1 MSEIE
6 KDSALSENQTV
17 NEVSTEKELTEQP
30 LHEEQQE
37 EHVHETA
44 ENFSNLSK
52 EEMVKMAETFAEG
65 DITEVKSKVPALK
78 EAFDALLET
87 EKTAAL
93 SAHLEQGLAKEDFKF
108 AYSKEDDRFQ
118 EALRKFNKRKAE
130 YTAEQEKLRED
141 NLKVKQDILTEMKN
155 LIQNEDNMQRA
166 FEQFHELQA
175 RWRNTG
181 AVPQGK
187 LQDLWLTYKLYTD
200 KFYELL
206 KINRELQELDYKRNL
221 DAKIEICEKA
231 EELVNEPSLNTAL
244 QTLQFLQ
251 NKWRETG
258 RVSHDK
264 SAEIWERFKAAG
276 DKVYDRRREYYN
288 QLKQRYAE
296 NLESKNNLIVR
307 LEELVKEEPV
317 KANEWVE
324 RGKAIVE
331 LQNEWKK
338 VGYADK
344 KSNDEVWEKF
354 RGICDTFFSKKNEFF
369 TNLKR
374 EHADNLQAKNELC
387 MQAEALVESNDW
399 KKTTEELKR
408 LQQEWKKTGSAGER
422 HNQKVWERFRKAC
435 DAFFA
440 RKGEHYSSLE
450 TEFKENLEKKNA
462 LIEKA
467 EQFVAG
473 ENGDETVEQLKE
485 LQREWSAIGMVPLEH
500 KDTIYARFK
509 AAIDKHFQNL
519 RQQNKE
525 RFSSQSKPTYRSG
538 KPGNEKNDLKHRMN
552 QLTSEINTWENNLGY
567 FAKSKN
573 ADGVRKEFEEKI
585 NRAKEEIQRLK
596 KQLDTIGLS
605 PKEDKPEE
613 K

>member
-6 KDSALSENQTV
+6 KDSALSENQTAI
-17 NEVSTEKELTEQP
+17 EVSSENELSEQP
-30 LHEEQQE
+30 LHEEHQ
-37 EHVHETA
+37 EHVPEPA
-44 ENFSNLSK
+44 ENFSNLTK
-52 EEMVKMAETFAEG
+52 EEMVKMAESFSDR
-65 DITEVKSKVPALK
+65 DIAEVKSKIPALK
-78 EAFDALLET
+78 NAFDELLAS
-87 EKTAAL
+87 EKEAAL

-108 AYSKEDDRFQ
+108 TYSGDDEKFQ
-118 EALRKFNKRKAE
+118 EAIRKFNKRKAE
-130 YTAEQEKLRED
+130 YTAEQEKFRDD
-141 NLKVKQDILTEMKN
+141 NLKIKQDILNEMKS

-187 LQDLWLTYKLYTD
+187 LQDLWMTYKLYTD

-206 KINRELQELDYKRNL
+206 KINRELQDLDFKKNL

-231 EELVNEPSLNTAL
+231 EELVNEPSLNEAL
-244 QTLQFLQ
+244 HKLQFLQ

-258 RVSHDK
+258 RVSNEK
-264 SAEIWERFKAAG
+264 RIEIWERFKAAS
-276 DKVYDRRREYYN
+276 DKVYDRRREYYE

-296 NLESKNNLIVR
+296 NLEAKNTLISR
-307 LEELVKEEPV
+307 LEELIKEEPV

-331 LQNEWKK
+331 FQNEWKK

-354 RGICDTFFSKKNEFF
+354 RGICDAFFSKKNEFF

-374 EHADNLQAKNELC
+374 EHADHLQAKNELC
-387 MQAEALVESNDW
+387 MQAEALVESSDW

-440 RKGEHYSSLE
+440 RKSAHYATLE
-450 TEFKENLEKKNA
+450 SEYKENMEKKNA

-473 ENGDETVEQLKE
+473 ENSDETVEQLKD
-485 LQREWSAIGMVPLEH
+485 LQRQWTDIGMVPLEH

-509 AAIDKHFQNL
+509 AAIDKHFQAL
-519 RQQNKE
+519 RQHNKE
-525 RFSSQSKPTYRSG
+525 RFTSHSRPVRSG
-538 KPGNEKNDLKHRMN
+538 KPGNEKNDLKHRMS
-552 QLTSEINTWENNLGY
+552 QLSSEINTWENNLGF

-573 ADGVRKEFEEKI
+573 ADSVRKEFEEKI

-596 KQLDTIGLS
+596 KQMDTIGLPAKDEKS
-605 PKEDKPEE
+605 EE

>member
-1 MSEIE
+1 
-6 KDSALSENQTV
+6 
-17 NEVSTEKELTEQP
+17 
-30 LHEEQQE
+30 
-37 EHVHETA
+37 
-44 ENFSNLSK
+44 
-52 EEMVKMAETFAEG
+52 MA
-65 DITEVKSKVPALK
+65 KYRP
-78 EAFDALLET
+78 
-87 EKTAAL
+87 
-93 SAHLEQGLAKEDFKF
+93 
-108 AYSKEDDRFQ
+108 
-118 EALRKFNKRKAE
+118 
-130 YTAEQEKLRED
+130 
-141 NLKVKQDILTEMKN
+141 
-155 LIQNEDNMQRA
+155 
-166 FEQFHELQA
+166 
-175 RWRNTG
+175 
-181 AVPQGK
+181 VPQGK

-221 DAKIEICEKA
+221 DAKITICEKA

-264 SAEIWERFKAAG
+264 SSEIWERFKAAG
-276 DKVYDRRREYYN
+276 DKVYERRREYYN

-296 NLESKNNLIVR
+296 NLEAKNSLIGK
-307 LEELVKEEPV
+307 LEELMKEAPV
-317 KANEWVE
+317 KANDWVE

-338 VGYADK
+338 IGYADK

-354 RGICDTFFSKKNEFF
+354 RGICDKFFSGKNEFF

-387 MQAEALVESNDW
+387 MQAEALAESSDW

-440 RKGEHYSSLE
+440 RKSEHYTSLE
-450 TEFKENLEKKNA
+450 SEYKENLERKNA

-473 ENGDETVEQLKE
+473 DNGDETVEQLKE

-509 AAIDKHFQNL
+509 AAIDKHFQAL

-525 RFSSQSKPTYRSG
+525 RFTSHSRPAYRSG
-538 KPGNEKNDLKHRMN
+538 KPGNEKNDIKHRMN
-552 QLTSEINTWENNLGY
+552 QLSSEINTWENNLGF

-596 KQLDTIGLS
+596 KQLDTIAL
-605 PKEDKPEE
+605 PAKEEKPEDKQ
-613 K
+613 

>member
-30 LHEEQQE
+30 LHEEHQ
-37 EHVHETA
+37 EHVAEPA

-52 EEMVKMAETFAEG
+52 EEMVKLVESFAVA

-93 SAHLEQGLAKEDFKF
+93 SAHLEQGGAKEDFKF
-108 AYSKEDDRFQ
+108 EYSKDDDRFQ

-175 RWRNTG
+175 RWRSTG
-181 AVPQGK
+181 PVPQGK

-221 DAKIEICEKA
+221 DAKITICEKA

-264 SAEIWERFKAAG
+264 SSEIWERFKAAG
-276 DKVYDRRREYYN
+276 DKVYERRREYYN

-296 NLESKNNLIVR
+296 NLEAKNSLIGK
-307 LEELVKEEPV
+307 LEELMKEAPV
-317 KANEWVE
+317 KANDWVE
-324 RGKAIVE
+324 KGKAIVE

-338 VGYADK
+338 IGYADK

-354 RGICDTFFSKKNEFF
+354 RGICDKFFSGKNEFF

-387 MQAEALVESNDW
+387 MQAEALAESSDW

-440 RKGEHYSSLE
+440 RKSEHYTSLE
-450 TEFKENLEKKNA
+450 SEYKENLERKNA

-473 ENGDETVEQLKE
+473 DNGDETVEQLKE

-509 AAIDKHFQNL
+509 AAIDKHFQAL

-525 RFSSQSKPTYRSG
+525 RFTSHSRPAYRSG
-538 KPGNEKNDLKHRMN
+538 KPGNEKNDIKHRMN
-552 QLTSEINTWENNLGY
+552 QLSSEINTWENNLGF

-596 KQLDTIGLS
+596 KQLDTIAL
-605 PKEDKPEE
+605 PAKEEKPEDKQ
-613 K
+613 

>member
-30 LHEEQQE
+30 LHEEQQ

-78 EAFDALLET
+78 DAFDALLET

-93 SAHLEQGLAKEDFKF
+93 SAHLEQGLAKEDFRF

-221 DAKIEICEKA
+221 DAKITICERA
-231 EELVNEPSLNTAL
+231 EELVNEPSLNTAI
-244 QTLQFLQ
+244 QTLHFLQ

-317 KANEWVE
+317 KANGWVE

-338 VGYADK
+338 IGYADK

-387 MQAEALVESNDW
+387 MQAEALVESSDW

-440 RKGEHYSSLE
+440 RKSEHYTSLE
-450 TEFKENLEKKNA
+450 SEYKENLEKKNA

-509 AAIDKHFQNL
+509 AAIDKHFQAL

-525 RFSSQSKPTYRSG
+525 RFTSQGRPAYRSG
-538 KPGNEKNDLKHRMN
+538 KPGNEKNDIKHRMN
-552 QLTSEINTWENNLGY
+552 QLSSEINTWENNLGF

-596 KQLDTIGLS
+596 KQLDTIAL
-605 PKEDKPEE
+605 PAKEEKPEDKQ
-613 K
+613 